1 MAKKAHMNSVAAMLE
16 NAQKTMGELLDGDLA
31 VIIDEWTIADFSLC
45 KGPAIK
51 KKIGRRVV
59 LINKA
64 EQIVYIRN
72 FNSCKLNDVC
82 GIYND
87 IKWNT

>member
-1 MAKKAHMNSVAAMLE
+1 MAKKDYMNSVTAMLE

-31 VIIDEWTIADFSLC
+31 VKIDEWTIADLSLC

-59 LINKA
+59 LINKL

-72 FNSCKLNDVC
+72 FTSCKLNDIC
-82 GIYND
+82 GI
-87 IKWNT
+87 

>member
-1 MAKKAHMNSVAAMLE
+1 MAKKTHMNSVAAMLE

-31 VIIDEWTIADFSLC
+31 VKIHEWTIADLSLC

-59 LINKA
+59 LINKL

-72 FNSCKLNDVC
+72 FTSCKLNDIC

-87 IKWNT
+87 IK

>member
-1 MAKKAHMNSVAAMLE
+1 MLD

-31 VIIDEWTIADFSLC
+31 VKIREWTIADFSLC
-45 KGPAIK
+45 KGLAIK

-64 EQIVYIRN
+64 EQIIYIRN
-72 FNSCKLNDVC
+72 FTSCKLNDVC
-82 GIYND
+82 GIYNE
-87 IKWNT
+87 IKWNNKL